1 VLAAIE
7 AKPEPV
13 RDGKRVIFDAHLS
26 VKTVSANAGAG
37 FLNVDA

>member
-1 VLAAIE
+1 
-7 AKPEPV
+7 
-13 RDGKRVIFDAHLS
+13 VIFDAHLS